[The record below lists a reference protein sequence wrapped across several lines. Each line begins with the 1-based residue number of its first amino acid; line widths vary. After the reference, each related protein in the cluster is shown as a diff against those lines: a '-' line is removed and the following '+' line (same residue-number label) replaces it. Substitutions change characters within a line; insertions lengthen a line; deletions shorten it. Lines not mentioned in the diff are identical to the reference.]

1 MTIITG
7 YILYTLGRGRWPS
20 LLISNITAGWLLV
33 FNVNINYDHNIIYA
47 VRHGRMWDFR
57 AVLKIIL
64 NFESYQCNAMMDL
77 TFSFVTST
85 SEQKSW
91 LTFLTVCRI
100 LPLLTVALYIKRA
113 RRWARLILTPDKVVL
128 IYYYSEFMAINPAL
142 PVCPTFEYI
151 SAH

>member
-64 NFESYQCNAMMDL
+64 NFELVSMQCNDG
-77 TFSFVTST
+77 SHI
-85 SEQKSW
+85 
-91 LTFLTVCRI
+91 FLCYFNLRTKVMADISDSPSSPDCR
-100 LPLLTVALYIKRA
+100 PVYQESQ
-113 RRWARLILTPDKVVL
+113 RWARLILTPDKVVL
-128 IYYYSEFMAINPAL
+128 IYYYSGFMAINLAL